1 MSLRIVPAL
10 ALAALLLP
18 EPGTAQLASNTPAR
32 RSAAAAPAEAPSR
45 VVRGV
50 RIAGE
55 LPAVDGRLDDA
66 AWAAAE
72 PATGFVQMR
81 PDPGKPATERTEARV
96 LYSGDAVYVAMR
108 MYDSAPDSVAA
119 QLARR
124 DASGVYSDWAHV
136 LIDSYHDR
144 RTGFRFSVNPRGVKK
159 DVLHYDDTSEDV
171 NWDAVWEVGTRVDS
185 LGWTA
190 EFRIPLS
197 QLRFSG
203 AVDGERVW
211 GVNFSREVAR
221 RGEWAWWS
229 PVLPN
234 TAGMVSQSG
243 ELHGLAGIRP
253 GRRLELLPYSVGSL
267 TRAPGDGDNP
277 FYRRNDGGVS
287 MGMDLRY
294 GLTSNLTVS
303 ATLNPDFG
311 QVEADPSQVN
321 LSAYESYFAEKRPF
335 FMEGSNIFA
344 FGVGT
349 DDGSGEALFYSRRIG
364 RTPQRNVDAGD
375 GWLES
380 PEATTILG
388 AAKVTGKTAGGWTL
402 GLLDAVTGEERA
414 RLVEGPGGRIQ
425 AEAVEPLT
433 NYFVGSLTRDFRRG
447 GSAVGIM
454 TTATHRRL
462 DGREELGF
470 LRSSAYSAGIKG
482 RHRFA
487 GNTWEANGYVA
498 ASHVRGSEEAILR
511 VQESSAH
518 FFQRTD
524 ADHVEVDS
532 TRTSL
537 TGTVAS
543 FWVGKNGGSKLRG
556 GFGAHLRTPGLEL
569 NDLGFMGEA
578 DQVQAF
584 TSWSWQQY
592 EPQGVFRSWSVG
604 INPFSMW
611 TTGGERIFTQLGH
624 WGNYELKNFWNGGW
638 WTGRRFE
645 ALSNGSLRGGP
656 AIVRPAGLRYSAW
669 VNSDTRKPLRASF
682 DVWGGVD
689 DDGGGW
695 DYGVAPTAR
704 YRPSSQLDLSLS
716 PQYRRSHG
724 TWQYVTQDD
733 ALGSRRYVMSQLDQT
748 TVTLTTRL
756 NYTISPTLSLELYAQ
771 PFVSAGTYRGFKE
784 VMDPRAARFRDRFRP
799 FGQGELSFDSEAG
812 EYRVDLDGDRET
824 DLAFN
829 DPDFNFKQLR
839 SNAVLRWE
847 YRPGSTL
854 FLVWSQGRTDYLS
867 DGSFGFGRDFGR
879 LMGMEDD
886 YSVPATNVLLVKFSY
901 WLNL

>member
-1 MSLRIVPAL
+1 MFPHRIP
-10 ALAALLLP
+10 ALAALLLLP
-18 EPGTAQLASNTPAR
+18 CPVVAQGIAQGAVHSAS
-32 RSAAAAPAEAPSR
+32 APASAG
-45 VVRGV
+45 VRTVSGV
-50 RIAGE
+50 RISGA
-55 LPAVDGRLDDA
+55 PPVIDGRLDDE

-81 PDPGKPATERTEARV
+81 PDPGKAATERTEARV
-96 LYSGDAVYVAMR
+96 LYGDEAIYVAMR

-144 RTGFRFSVNPRGVKK
+144 RTGFRFSANPRGVKK
-159 DVLHYDDTSEDV
+159 DILHYDDTSEDV

-185 LGWTA
+185 AGWTA

-203 AVDGERVW
+203 AGDGERVW
-211 GVNFSREVAR
+211 GVNFAREVAR
-221 RGEWAWWS
+221 RGEWSWWS
-229 PVLPN
+229 PVLPSVS
-234 TAGMVSQSG
+234 GIVSQSG
-243 ELHGLAGIRP
+243 ELRGLRGLRSV
-253 GRRLELLPYSVGSL
+253 RRLEVVPYSVASM
-267 TRAPGDGDNP
+267 TRAPGDAGNP
-277 FYRRNDGGVS
+277 FYQRNDP
-287 MGMDLRY
+287 GMSAGLDLRY
-294 GLTSNLTVS
+294 GLTSNLTLS

-311 QVEADPSQVN
+311 QVEADPSEVN

-364 RTPQRNVDAGD
+364 RTPQRSVDAEE
-375 GWLES
+375 GWLAA

-388 AAKVTGKTAGGWTL
+388 AAKVTGKTAGGWTM
-402 GLLDAVTGEERA
+402 GLLNAVTGEESA
-414 RLVEGPGGRIQ
+414 RLSDDAGRILP

-433 NYFVGSLTRDFRRG
+433 NYFVGSLSRDFRRG
-447 GSAVGIM
+447 GSAVGM
-454 TTATHRRL
+454 MATATNRRL
-462 DGREELGF
+462 DGREEFDF
-470 LRSSAYSAGIKG
+470 LRSAAYSAGINA

-487 GNTWEANGYVA
+487 GNTWEASGYLA
-498 ASHVRGSEEAILR
+498 GSHVRGSEEAILR
-511 VQESSAH
+511 TQRSSAH

-524 ADHVEVDS
+524 ADHLEVDS

-537 TGTVAS
+537 TGAVANV
-543 FWVGKNGGSKLRG
+543 WVGKNGGSKLRG

-584 TSWSWQQY
+584 ASWRWEQF
-592 EPQGVFRSWSVG
+592 EPQGPFRSWSAGV
-604 INPFSMW
+604 NPFSMW
-611 TTGGERIFTQLGH
+611 TTGGERIYTQLGH
-624 WGNYELKNFWNGGW
+624 YANFQLKSFWSGGW

-645 ALSNGSLRGGP
+645 ALTNGTLRGGP
-656 AIVRPAGLRYSAW
+656 AMVRPAALRYNAW
-669 VNSDTRKPLRASF
+669 VDSDSRRALRGGVS
-682 DVWGGVD
+682 VWGGRED
-689 DDGGGW
+689 QGGGW
-695 DYGVAPTAR
+695 DFGIGPSVS
-704 YRPSSQLDLSLS
+704 YRPSSQVNVSLS
-716 PQYRRSHG
+716 PSFGRSHG
-724 TWQYVTQDD
+724 SWQYVTQED
-733 ALGSRRYVMSQLDQT
+733 APDGRRYVMSQMDQT
-748 TVTLTTRL
+748 TVSLSTRL

-771 PFVSAGTYRGFKE
+771 PFVSAGRYARFME
-784 VMDPRAARFRDRFRP
+784 VRDPRAARFADRFHVL
-799 FGQGELSFDSEAG
+799 GLQEISFDEDAG
-812 EYRVDLDGDRET
+812 EYAVRRAGGAAPDYT
-824 DLAFN
+824 FSN
-829 DPDFNFKQLR
+829 PDFNFKQLR

-847 YRPGSTL
+847 YRPGSAL
-854 FLVWSQGRTDYLS
+854 FVVWSQGRTDHLE

-879 LMGMEDD
+879 LMGMDDD